1 MTALEELGAEAEACT
16 ACVLCETRNTVVFG
30 TGSETADL
38 VFVGEAP
45 GRNEDEQGV
54 PFVGAAG
61 NLLNRLCADVG
72 IEREQVYICNILKCR
87 PPGNRDPEPG
97 EIASCTPY
105 LDRQLELLDPLVV
118 VSLGAFATRYLLD
131 RQVGVTRVRGRRFR
145 WRNDATLIP
154 TLHPAAVLRGGAS
167 KLQDAREDFAVIR
180 ATIDKARTYRAK
192 NRAAS
197 AGAATG
203 ADAPERVDAEID
215 LRETVVATSDT
226 AADDAGQLGLF

>member
-131 RQVGVTRVRGRRFR
+131 RQVGVTRVRDRRFR

-203 ADAPERVDAEID
+203 VDAPERVDAEID

>member
-1 MTALEELGAEAEACT
+1 MIELDELAADASACT
-16 ACVLCETRNTVVFG
+16 ACALCETRNSVVFG
-30 TGSETADL
+30 TGSHSADL

-61 NLLNRLCADVG
+61 NLLDRLCSDVG
-72 IEREQVYICNILKCR
+72 IVREQVYICNILKCR

>member
-1 MTALEELGAEAEACT
+1 MIALDELAATAATCT
-16 ACVLCETRNTVVFG
+16 GCSLSETRNTVVFG
-30 TGSETADL
+30 TGSDVADL

-61 NLLNRLCADVG
+61 NLLNRLCGDVG
-72 IEREQVYICNILKCR
+72 ITREQVYICNILKCR

-97 EIASCTPY
+97 EIEACTPL
-105 LDRQLELLDPLVV
+105 LDQQLELLDPLVV
-118 VSLGAFATRYLLD
+118 VSLGAFATRYLLQ

-167 KLQDAREDFAVIR
+167 KLEDARADFAVIK
-180 ATIDKARTYRAK
+180 ATIDKARAYRAK
-192 NRAAS
+192 NRAVMADPVPS
-197 AGAATG
+197 VS
-203 ADAPERVDAEID
+203 ADAAVEID
-215 LRETVVATSDT
+215 LRDTVTT
-226 AADDAGQLGLF
+226 APAPTDDAGQLGLF